1 MHISNLAQFEDQKPF
16 FFFFFD
22 FLSSICVPPHTFD
35 VMVTSHILV
44 LVGCEGAWLMV
55 QVFRKE
61 LHTHTHTH
69 THIYIYIYI
78 YFRLNYIRILSQRKE
93 KKKFFF

>member
-1 MHISNLAQFEDQKPF
+1 
-16 FFFFFD
+16 
-22 FLSSICVPPHTFD
+22 
-35 VMVTSHILV
+35 
-44 LVGCEGAWLMV
+44 MV

-78 YFRLNYIRILSQRKE
+78 YIRLNYIRILSQRKE

>member
-1 MHISNLAQFEDQKPF
+1 
-16 FFFFFD
+16 
-22 FLSSICVPPHTFD
+22 
-35 VMVTSHILV
+35 MVTSHVLV
-44 LVGCEGAWLMV
+44 LVGCEGAWFMV

-61 LHTHTHTH
+61 LHTHTHTHTH

-93 KKKFFF
+93 KKKVLFLEDFGLLRN

>member
-1 MHISNLAQFEDQKPF
+1 
-16 FFFFFD
+16 
-22 FLSSICVPPHTFD
+22 
-35 VMVTSHILV
+35 MVTSHVLV

-69 THIYIYIYI
+69 THIYIYI
-78 YFRLNYIRILSQRKE
+78 RLNYIRILSQRKE
-93 KKKFFF
+93 KKSFFSRNFGLLRN